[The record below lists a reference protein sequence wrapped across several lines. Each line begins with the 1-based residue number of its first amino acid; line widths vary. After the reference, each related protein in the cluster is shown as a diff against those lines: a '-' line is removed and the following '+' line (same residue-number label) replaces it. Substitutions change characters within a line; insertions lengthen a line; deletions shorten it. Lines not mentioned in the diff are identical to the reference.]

1 MEPEIRRQIHARLPA
16 DVLRLSLPLHTLA
29 DIRRARALP
38 YDGICQGLSR
48 NPVPGKGRLPLIADA
63 NAYDPR
69 SVNIFRQ
76 PGYHID
82 YILIDLDRVM
92 GHPAF
97 FINDLL
103 MGLIRPLDQASASS
117 NSSAFVPWVLWSM
130 LIIYFSAILLLLLY
144 QEAAYNRA
152 FSTSSLS
159 GMEQSP
165 PGGTPRSQ
173 MPLPPEPG
181 HPAPAF
187 HRSPT
192 K

>member
-1 MEPEIRRQIHARLPA
+1 MRSWRPENTVTDSCPSSCGCPPP
-16 DVLRLSLPLHTLA
+16 SLPLHTLA
-29 DIRRARALP
+29 DIRRPRALP

-92 GHPAF
+92 GHPAV

-103 MGLIRPLDQASASS
+103 MGLIRPL
-117 NSSAFVPWVLWSM
+117 
-130 LIIYFSAILLLLLY
+130 
-144 QEAAYNRA
+144 
-152 FSTSSLS
+152 
-159 GMEQSP
+159 
-165 PGGTPRSQ
+165 
-173 MPLPPEPG
+173 
-181 HPAPAF
+181 
-187 HRSPT
+187 
-192 K
+192 

>member
-1 MEPEIRRQIHARLPA
+1 MP
-16 DVLRLSLPLHTLA
+16 VFLRMSSAFPCRSTLA
-29 DIRRARALP
+29 DIRRPRALP

-48 NPVPGKGRLPLIADA
+48 NPVPGKRRLPLIADA

-103 MGLIRPLDQASASS
+103 MGLIRPLDQASA
-117 NSSAFVPWVLWSM
+117 
-130 LIIYFSAILLLLLY
+130 LIEQQRFRTLGTLVDADYIFLRHPLTPSLS
-144 QEAAYNRA
+144 R
-152 FSTSSLS
+152 SSL
-159 GMEQSP
+159 Q
-165 PGGTPRSQ
+165 PGI
-173 MPLPPEPG
+173 
-181 HPAPAF
+181 
-187 HRSPT
+187 
-192 K
+192 